1 MLQVKVKHNNIEYAL
16 KLFKRQ
22 IKDSGLMVELRE
34 RQHYTKPSV
43 KRATKKKLGRV
54 RNWLKQ
60 RQLNPDWCGEPPT
73 AGLKEKIKKERMHYQ
88 K

>member
-1 MLQVKVKHNNIEYAL
+1 MVVKVKNNNVEFAL

-34 RQHYTKPSV
+34 REYYTKPSV

-54 RNWLKQ
+54 RNWLNQKK
-60 RQLNPDWCGEPPT
+60 LNPDCCGEPPT
-73 AGLKEKIKKERMHYQ
+73 SGLKEKIKKEQIFY
-88 K
+88 KK

>member
-1 MLQVKVKHNNIEYAL
+1 MEVKVKNNNVEFAL

-54 RNWLKQ
+54 RSWLNQKK
-60 RQLNPDWCGEPPT
+60 LNPDSCGEPPT
-73 AGLKEKIKKERMHYQ
+73 SGLKEKIKKEQIQY
-88 K
+88 KK

>member
-16 KLFKRQ
+16 RLFKRQ

-34 RQHYTKPSV
+34 REHYTKPSI

-54 RNWLKQ
+54 RNWL
-60 RQLNPDWCGEPPT
+60 N
-73 AGLKEKIKKERMHYQ
+73 Q